1 MAATGKFWNGYL
13 LVNAIDMSTRVKSAT
28 LNAGKEQLDL
38 TCMGCLGKLRG
49 VGIEDHSINV
59 TFEEDLSS
67 AASAGVDVPVNK
79 TLRDAYIAGAPFD
92 IHFALNGSAPS
103 QSNPVFGCNYIL
115 DKLPLGGAHGALL
128 TTTVTFISSDAAA
141 MTMTVA

>member
-1 MAATGKFWNGYL
+1 MAAFGKNYNIYL
-13 LVNAIDMSTRVKSAT
+13 LVNSVNMSSRVKSAT
-28 LNAGKEQLDL
+28 LNAGKEVLDL

-79 TLRDAYIAGAPFD
+79 TLRDAYTAGVAFD
-92 IHFALNGSAPS
+92 IHFALNGSTAA
-103 QSNPVFGCNYIL
+103 QTNPVFGCNYIL
-115 DKLPLGGAHGALL
+115 DKLPLGGQHGPLL
-128 TTTVTFISSDAAA
+128 TTTVTFISSSAAA
-141 MTMTVA
+141 MTMAVT